1 MSRVPSIQ
9 LGLIF
14 HVTNEEAL
22 TVGILNGDQTGEG

>member
-22 TVGILNGDQTGEG
+22 TVGILNGDQGGEG